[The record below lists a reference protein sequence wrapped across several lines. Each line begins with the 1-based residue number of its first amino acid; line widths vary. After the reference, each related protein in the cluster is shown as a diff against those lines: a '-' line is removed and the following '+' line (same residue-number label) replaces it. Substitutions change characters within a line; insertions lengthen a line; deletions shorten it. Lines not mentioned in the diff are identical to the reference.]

1 MTPATTPP
9 RPARG
14 TNPPVIIS
22 EGKRLEAV
30 DWEKVYGPLS
40 YKAVG
45 CAFCH
50 IKDDAPMQYSLPP
63 MNYPGMRD
71 ARVDMRLHDECHARL
86 VKIIAGALGIHL
98 PEESA
103 WDR

>member
-1 MTPATTPP
+1 MSATTPS
-9 RPARG
+9 RPSKD
-14 TNPPVIIS
+14 PIIVAG
-22 EGKRLEAV
+22 GKRLDPV
-30 DWEKVYGPLS
+30 DWATVYGPLA
-40 YKAVG
+40 YEAVG

-50 IKDDAPMQYSLPP
+50 IKDDAPLMYSLPP

-71 ARVDMRLHDECHARL
+71 ARVEMRLHDECHARL
-86 VKIIAGALGIHL
+86 VKMIAGALGIHL